1 MDEWHVLS
9 DGAGVVSCDLANRM
23 SPQIQPGVERPRA
36 AGNEIGAEAT
46 SFPAPRRGG
55 SVASK
60 QPMRDYLN
68 AINTH
73 VVVYDGGMGATLEQF
88 DLTSEDYGGLAGKC
102 HEALVLRRP
111 DVIEGVH
118 ASMLDAGAEVVET
131 DTFQASRLKLAEW
144 GLAEHTLEINTK
156 AAEIARRAAG
166 ERRYVAGSIGPTGY
180 LPASEDPALG
190 QIRFGELVEVFAEQ
204 ARGLIDGGADL
215 LIVETAQDI
224 LEVKAAVFG
233 ARQAFKTTGR
243 ALPIHTSVSLL
254 PNGGKMLLGTDVSA
268 VLCTLEALRVDV
280 IGLNCSTGPQDMRD
294 AIRFLGEHCPV
305 PVACIPNAGL
315 PLQGPDGE
323 TIFPEQPE
331 PLADA
336 LAEFVERYGVGV
348 VGGCCGTTP
357 DHIRAI
363 VERVATPPGAAAR
376 TAGGGASAT
385 APPTRPVPPRP
396 APRPPHLSAMIAA
409 TPLVQEPRPT
419 MVGERVNAQG
429 SRKAKELLLAE
440 DYDGLAQ
447 IAEDQVEGGAH
458 VLDLC
463 VALTERT
470 DEDEQMRL
478 VVKKVSLTQPAPIQ
492 VDSTEP
498 EVIERALEQ
507 CPGRAIV
514 NSVNLEAGR
523 AKLDR
528 VVPVALAHGAALIA
542 LTIDETGMAKT
553 AQRKVEIAKRIRDLC
568 CEEHGLDPE
577 LLIFDCL
584 TFTLT
589 TGDEE
594 WRPSAVETIE
604 GIRRI
609 KAEVPHVKTSL
620 GVSNV
625 SFGVSPTARAVLNS
639 VFLHHCVDAGL
650 DLAMVNPNHI
660 TPYGEI
666 PTGERELADD
676 LVFNRREDAL
686 ERFIAHF
693 ESKGEQE
700 ADAAAQDPTEGME
713 PEQALH
719 FHILRRRREGVEA
732 WIDASVEKIGAVPT
746 LNDVLLPAMKEV
758 GDKFGAGEL
767 ILPFVLQSAEVMKR
781 AVAQLERYLDKLEGY
796 TKGTVV
802 LATVFG
808 DVHDIGKSLVNTI
821 LTNNGYTV
829 VDLGK
834 QVPIQTI
841 LDAAQEHDATAIGLS
856 ALLVSTSKQM
866 PACVAELHAK
876 GLPYPVLIGGAAI
889 NRAFGYRA
897 LYPGGRESEEVYE
910 PGVFYCKDAFEGL
923 AVMDQ
928 LVDAQARGGLV
939 ERLRASA
946 AEFRAKGETPAE
958 ELDFTDDS
966 VRSPARTDAPVP
978 TPPYWGVREI
988 EVDLDEV
995 YRHLDTHVLFK
1006 LHWGGRGVKGEA
1018 WRELLEGDFR
1028 PRLERMWRE
1037 QDYLHPRAL
1046 LGFFP
1051 CYALGNEIVVLDPA
1065 TLDPAKPDD
1074 GADGRAP
1081 RLDPATLDPAAPDS
1095 GADGR
1100 APRLD
1105 PTPRARELT
1114 RFVCPRQPKGDR
1126 LCLAD
1131 FFRPAVDGRPP
1142 AELDVVAVQ
1151 AVTVGSEV
1159 TEVMARLESEGE
1171 FSEQLFV
1178 HGLGVQ
1184 AAEGLAEWLH
1194 ATVRELLGIGA
1205 TQGRRYSWGYPA
1217 VPEQSEHLKV
1227 EQLLGLSDIGM
1238 HITDGYAPE
1247 PEQSTLALVAHHP
1260 QAIYF
1265 GTRQGR
1271 LLPNGSP
1278 DDVIKGSPRDPSLF
1292 AAGDTGPALGDEE
1305 PPDGTVEEEDEP
1317 AMAG

>member
-1 MDEWHVLS
+1 
-9 DGAGVVSCDLANRM
+9 
-23 SPQIQPGVERPRA
+23 
-36 AGNEIGAEAT
+36 
-46 SFPAPRRGG
+46 
-55 SVASK
+55 
-60 QPMRDYLN
+60 MRDYLD
-68 AINTH
+68 AIHRH

-88 DLTSEDYGGLAGKC
+88 ELTSEDYGGLPGKC
-102 HEALVLRRP
+102 HEALVLNRP

-118 ASMLDAGAEVVET
+118 NSMLEAGAEVLET
-131 DTFQASRLKLAEW
+131 DTFQGSRIKLEEW
-144 GLAEHTLEINTK
+144 GLADFTVEVNTK

-166 ERRYVAGSIGPTGY
+166 ETRFVAGSIGPTGY
-180 LPASEDPALG
+180 LPASEEASLG
-190 QIRFGELVEVFAEQ
+190 QIRFGELVEVFSEQ
-204 ARGLIDGGADL
+204 AAALIDGGVDL
-215 LIVETAQDI
+215 LIIETAQDI
-224 LEVKAAVFG
+224 LEVKAAIFG
-233 ARQAFKTTGR
+233 AREAFKSTGR
-243 ALPIHTSVSLL
+243 TVPIHTSVSLL
-254 PNGGKMLLGTDVSA
+254 PNGGKMLLGTDISA
-268 VLCTLEALRVDV
+268 VLATLESLGADV
-280 IGLNCSTGPQDMRD
+280 IGLNCSTGPEDMRD
-294 AIRFLGEHCPV
+294 AIRFLGEFSPV

-323 TIFPEQPE
+323 TIFPEKPE

-336 LAEFVERYGVGV
+336 LKEFVERYGVGI

-357 DHIRAI
+357 AHIAAI
-363 VERVATPPGAAAR
+363 VERVGARQVAKR
-376 TAGGGASAT
+376 
-385 APPTRPVPPRP
+385 PTR
-396 APRPPHLSAMIAA
+396 RPPHLSSMIAA
-409 TPLVQEPRPT
+409 TTLVQEPGPT
-419 MVGERVNAQG
+419 MVGERVNSQG
-429 SRKAKELLLAE
+429 SRKAKELLLAD
-440 DYDGLAQ
+440 DYDGLLQ
-447 IAEDQVEGGAH
+447 IAEDQVSGGAH

-463 VALTERT
+463 VALTERS

-478 VVKKVSLTQPAPIQ
+478 LAKKVSLTQPAPIQ
-492 VDSTEP
+492 IDSTEP

-507 CPGRAIV
+507 IPGRAIV

-523 AKLDR
+523 EKLDR

-542 LTIDETGMAKT
+542 LTIDEVGMAKT
-553 AQRKVEIAKRIRDLC
+553 AERKVEIAKRIRDLC
-568 CEEHGLDPE
+568 CDEHGLDPE

-594 WRPSAVETIE
+594 WRPSAVETIA
-604 GIRRI
+604 GIRAI
-609 KAEVPHVKTSL
+609 KQQIPHVKTSL

-625 SFGVSPTARAVLNS
+625 SFGVSPGARAVLNS

-660 TPYGEI
+660 TPYSEI
-666 PTGERELADD
+666 SDAERELADD

-693 ESKGEQE
+693 ESKGEEETQS
-700 ADAAAQDPTEGME
+700 AADPTEGME

-719 FHILRRRREGVEA
+719 FHILRRRKDGVEQ
-732 WIDASVEKIGAVPT
+732 WIDQSVEKIGAVPT
-746 LNDVLLPAMKEV
+746 LNEVLLPAMKEV

-767 ILPFVLQSAEVMKR
+767 ILPFVLQSAEVMKK
-781 AVAQLERYLDKLEGY
+781 AVAQLEKYLDKIEGY

-841 LDAAQEHDATAIGLS
+841 LDAAVEHEATAIGLS

-866 PACVAELHAK
+866 PACIQELHSK
-876 GLPYPVLIGGAAI
+876 KLDYPVLIGGAAI
-889 NRAFGYRA
+889 NRAFSYRA
-897 LYPGGRESEEVYE
+897 LYPGGKDSEEVYE

-928 LVDAQARGGLV
+928 LIDAPAHEALV
-939 ERLRASA
+939 EKLRAGA
-946 AEFRAKGETPAE
+946 TAFREKGEEPVEQVNLA
-958 ELDFTDDS
+958 DDS
-966 VRSPARTDAPVP
+966 VRSPARTDVPIP
-978 TPPYWGVREI
+978 TPPFWGVREI
-988 EVDLDEV
+988 DVDLQEV

-1018 WRELLEGDFR
+1018 WQTLLREDFR

-1037 QDYLHPRAL
+1037 QTYLHPRAL

-1051 CYALGNEIVVLDPA
+1051 CYSLGNDIVVLDPE
-1065 TLDPAKPDD
+1065 DHDK
-1074 GADGRAP
+1074 
-1081 RLDPATLDPAAPDS
+1081 
-1095 GADGR
+1095 
-1100 APRLD
+1100 
-1105 PTPRARELT
+1105 ELT

-1126 LCLAD
+1126 ICLAD
-1131 FFRPAVDGRPP
+1131 FYRPALDGAPP
-1142 AELDVVAVQ
+1142 AELDVIGVQ
-1151 AVTVGSEV
+1151 AVTVGAEV
-1159 TEVMARLESEGE
+1159 TELMARLEAEGE
-1171 FSEQLFV
+1171 FAEQLFV

-1184 AAEGLAEWLH
+1184 TAEGLAEWLH
-1194 ATVRELLGIGA
+1194 WRAREMLGIEA

-1227 EQLLGLSDIGM
+1227 EQLLDLSQIGM
-1238 HITDGYAPE
+1238 TITDGYAPE
-1247 PEQSTLALVAHHP
+1247 PEQSTLAMIAHHP

-1278 DDVIKGSPRDPSLF
+1278 DDLIRGSARDPSLF
-1292 AAGDTGPALGDEE
+1292 AELDDED
-1305 PPDGTVEEEDEP
+1305 PPEGAVEGEDEP
-1317 AMAG
+1317 AMAGEGAG